1 MLDYQEQDSK
11 QTLSEGIAEFF
22 AANKQHFKTRV
33 LTPEADEFFRC
44 HDASHVVF
52 GCDISLN
59 DELVVKI
66 SSIFGTMAGWTVIKG
81 YRLPESTEIYEELQ
95 WVDIVHTAVSSLYLV
110 PITIWRC
117 IRMRERWQWDN
128 FDEFLDVPLGQVRE
142 KFGIQVTH

>member
-1 MLDYQEQDSK
+1 MS
-11 QTLSEGIAEFF
+11 S
-22 AANKQHFKTRV
+22 
-33 LTPEADEFFRC
+33 

-142 KFGIQVTH
+142 KFGIQVTR